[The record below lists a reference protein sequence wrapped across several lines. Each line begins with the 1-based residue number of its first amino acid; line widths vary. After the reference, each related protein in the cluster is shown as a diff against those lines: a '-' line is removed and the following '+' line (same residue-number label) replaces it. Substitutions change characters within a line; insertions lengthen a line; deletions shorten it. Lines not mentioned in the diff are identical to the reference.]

1 MKTQERMQGFSAG
14 KLSFAHNKQT
24 NERDLLQQ
32 AHCAN
37 LINIKKHH
45 CSRSLDFICS
55 SRHYNKKRH
64 NNEAPSPRNNID
76 LT

>member
-24 NERDLLQQ
+24 NKRDLLQQ

-55 SRHYNKKRH
+55 SRHYNNKKGIIKKHQAR
-64 NNEAPSPRNNID
+64 EITS
-76 LT
+76 T